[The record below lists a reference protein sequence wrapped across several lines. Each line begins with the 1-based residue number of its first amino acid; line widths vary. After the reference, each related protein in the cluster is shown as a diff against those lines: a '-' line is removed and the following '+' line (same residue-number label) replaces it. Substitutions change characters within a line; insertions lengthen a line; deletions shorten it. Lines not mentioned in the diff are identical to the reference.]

1 MTLSEIYFED
11 WGPGW
16 TALAF
21 TVALGVSVVYRSWTL
36 RRAISALEIKILVAG
51 SRGKSGTVR
60 IIHGILRHAGLRV
73 IGKVTGTIA
82 VELAPDGK
90 EQSTV
95 RFGAAGIPEMRSAI
109 LRGYRAGARAAVL
122 ECMAVQPKM
131 ISLVA
136 RIVQPDI
143 VVVPAI
149 RLDHLEDEG
158 LTEYEIGVSIVDA
171 VGFAK
176 HLVAAVDQPDLQAYL
191 EDHCAKLDMK
201 LHLVCAQP
209 DQPVVIGQ
217 HPTNVAL
224 GLEVAKILALP
235 TAGFEP
241 FVSVEPEAAVRHE
254 VQLPDRRV
262 SFCDIG
268 GANDP
273 QSAADALHRLQ
284 LPPEEKV
291 VPIIINRWDRPL
303 RAVSFLAAVDGNFPA
318 VLISGTLPQYGQAL
332 IHRYS
337 PNAVVIPLEKSVAQ
351 NLYHLIELLELSNPE
366 LLGQD
371 ICLVAMQ
378 NTHDPAAEAIRA
390 EFTARGTV
398 HRIGEWGVLP

>member
-1 MTLSEIYFED
+1 MVSDIHIED

-21 TVALGVSVVYRSWTL
+21 TVALGVSVIFRSWTL
-36 RRAISALEIKILVAG
+36 RRATRALTLRILVAG

-60 IIHGILRHAGLRV
+60 VLHGLLRNAGLRV

-82 VELAPDGK
+82 IELSPDGSQ
-90 EQSTV
+90 QSTM
-95 RFGAAGIPEMRSAI
+95 RFGAAGIPEMRSAL
-109 LRGYRAGARAAVL
+109 LRGHRYGAFAAVM

-136 RIVQPDI
+136 RIIQPHI
-143 VVVPAI
+143 LVIPAI

-158 LTEYEIGVSIVDA
+158 LSEYEIGVSTIEA
-171 VGFAK
+171 LGKAE
-176 HLVAAVDQPDLQAYL
+176 HLVTAVDQPDLQRYYR
-191 EDHCAKLDMK
+191 EYCERVGMR
-201 LHLVCAQP
+201 LHLVTARSG
-209 DQPVVIGQ
+209 QPVVAGQ

-224 GLEVAKILALP
+224 GLRIAEILKME
-235 TAGFEP
+235 TDGFESS
-241 FVSVEPEAAVRHE
+241 VSIEPEAAIRRE
-254 VQLPDRRV
+254 VQLPDRKL

-284 LPPEEKV
+284 LPADEQV

-318 VLISGTLPQYGQAL
+318 VLISGTLPDYGQAL

-337 PNAVVIPLEKSVAQ
+337 PNAVVVPLKKSVAR
-351 NLYHLIELLELSNPE
+351 NLHHLVDLLEMANPE
-366 LLGQD
+366 LAGKDL
-371 ICLVAMQ
+371 CLVAMQ
-378 NTHDPAAEAIRA
+378 NTHDPAAEAIRS
-390 EFTARGTV
+390 EFIARGTA
-398 HRIGEWGVLP
+398 HPIGEWGVLP

>member
-1 MTLSEIYFED
+1 MSEIYIED

-36 RRAISALEIKILVAG
+36 RRAIKALKVRILVAG

-60 IIHGILRHAGLRV
+60 LVHGLLRNAGLPV
-73 IGKVTGTIA
+73 IGKITGTIA
-82 VELAPDGK
+82 VELAPDGA
-90 EQSTV
+90 EHSTV
-95 RFGAAGIPEMRSAI
+95 RFGSAGIPEMRSAI
-109 LRGYRAGARAAVL
+109 LRGYRAGATAAVL

-136 RIVQPDI
+136 KIVQPDI
-143 VVVPAI
+143 IVIPAI

-158 LTEYEIGVSIVDA
+158 LTEFEIGVSIINS

-176 HLVAAVDQPDLQAYL
+176 HLVAAVEQPDLQEYL
-191 EDHCAKLDMK
+191 RIHCEKLGIT
-201 LHLVCAQP
+201 LHLVAAEP
-209 DQPVVIGQ
+209 NQPVVTGQ

-224 GLEVAKILALP
+224 GLEVAKVLGLP
-235 TAGFEP
+235 AAGFESL
-241 FVSVEPEAAVRHE
+241 VSIEPEAAVRHE
-254 VQLPDRRV
+254 VQLPDRKL

-273 QSAADALHRLQ
+273 ESAADALQRLQ
-284 LPPEEKV
+284 LSADEQV

-318 VLISGTLPQYGQAL
+318 VLISGSLPQFGQYL

-337 PNAVVIPLEKSVAQ
+337 PNAVVIPLKKSVAQ
-351 NLYHLIELLELSNPE
+351 NLHHLVELLEMANPE
-366 LLGQD
+366 LAGKD
-371 ICLVAMQ
+371 VCLVAMQ
-378 NTHDPAAEAIRA
+378 NTHDSAADAIRA
-390 EFTARGTV
+390 EFIARGSV
-398 HRIGEWGVLP
+398 RQIGEWGVLP